1 MWGRRRE
8 ARLVDVR
15 YIGRVDLAITG
26 WHQGRATTLG
36 SWAGERAR
44 CSASGYLNDGL
55 ENGIM
60 ALAIGDRYKHELVE
74 IKSADRPVLVAGRDI
89 GPVSLLCRL

>member
-1 MWGRRRE
+1 MKSTY
-8 ARLVDVR
+8 VDR
-15 YIGRVDLAITG
+15 TDG

-44 CSASGYLNDGL
+44 CSGSGCLNDGL

-60 ALAIGDRYKHELVE
+60 ALAIGDRYEHKLVG
-74 IKSADRPVLVAGRDI
+74 IISADRPVLITERDI
-89 GPVSLLCRL
+89 SPTSLLCRDYKRVLCNANT